1 MIYQPHRYSR
11 TKLLYKDF
19 VRVLSSVDSLVL
31 LDIYSA
37 GEDEIEGIN
46 STALAKSISQF
57 GVINPLHVSDIEN
70 IPDLLVNILE
80 KDNLLITQGAGDISK
95 LSRKN
100 SGTWF
105 FIN

>member
-46 STALAKSISQF
+46 SAALAKSISQF
-57 GVINPLHVSDIEN
+57 GVINPLHVSDTEN
-70 IPDLLVNILE
+70 IQIY
-80 KDNLLITQGAGDISK
+80 
-95 LSRKN
+95 
-100 SGTWF
+100 
-105 FIN
+105 